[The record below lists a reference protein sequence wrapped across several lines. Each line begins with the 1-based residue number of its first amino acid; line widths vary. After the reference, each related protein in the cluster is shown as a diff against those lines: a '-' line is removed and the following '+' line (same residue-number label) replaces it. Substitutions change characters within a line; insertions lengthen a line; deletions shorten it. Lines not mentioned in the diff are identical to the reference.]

1 VKKLWD
7 KFIPKIWTRL
17 LLMIVVAILL
27 TWIVIGASY
36 YWLGNAR
43 LVVSNLSTVQAPNLA
58 QTSRLSAQ
66 TTDIAMLSNRILS
79 EGSTS
84 SSNLEALLKTSVSE
98 LIAFINDGLDT
109 TLTPYDAEILQRQLL
124 LVIRHLS
131 PTQKIRL
138 SNYVG

>member
-1 VKKLWD
+1 
-7 KFIPKIWTRL
+7 
-17 LLMIVVAILL
+17 MIVVAILL

-98 LIAFINDGLDT
+98 LIAFIAARTAKPILVNGRT
-109 TLTPYDAEILQRQLL
+109 HSTLTGPL
-124 LVIRHLS
+124 
-131 PTQKIRL
+131 
-138 SNYVG
+138 

>member
-1 VKKLWD
+1 
-7 KFIPKIWTRL
+7 
-17 LLMIVVAILL
+17 MIVVAILL

-79 EGSTS
+79 ESSTS

-109 TLTPYDAEILQRQLL
+109 TLTPYDA
-124 LVIRHLS
+124 
-131 PTQKIRL
+131 
-138 SNYVG
+138 